1 MKSELVK
8 RLEDNIS
15 DIGDLIRRKQRLIKD
30 TKWHQFKYR
39 SELRQDIKRQN
50 KIITRL
56 KRMVKVYE

>member
-15 DIGDLIRRKQRLIKD
+15 DIGGLIRRKQKLAKD
-30 TKWHQFKYR
+30 SKWYQFKYR
-39 SELRQDIKRQN
+39 SDLRYDIKRQN

-56 KRMVKVYE
+56 KRIIKAYE

>member
-15 DIGDLIRRKQRLIKD
+15 DIGDLIRRKQKLIKEA
-30 TKWHQFKYR
+30 KWHQFKYR

-50 KIITRL
+50 KIRTRL
-56 KRMVKVYE
+56 KRIVQSYE